1 MFEQGDL
8 SNRQKGRWV
17 LMLPSTNFT
26 AKWELVSVLTEENAN
41 SWGFHFKINKK
52 NICYSEKPC

>member
-1 MFEQGDL
+1 MFTQPIKSFTNTNFEQGDL

-26 AKWELVSVLTEENAN
+26 AKWELVSVLT
-41 SWGFHFKINKK
+41 
-52 NICYSEKPC
+52 